1 MLIDQRLDSPL
12 LVLLLL
18 SGAAILT
25 AAGCTPDDEQEPD
38 DEVVIVGFDED
49 NGDGSQDAADMPV
62 VNGPDMSLE
71 LDMKMDEPPSQICD
85 GSGMVNGAVYFDED
99 NSSKSYYFQK
109 IGDDDT
115 ALAERSV
122 NLIGADGVVSTTTCA
137 DGAFGFGELA
147 DGSYILEPIAD
158 EGWITTSG
166 SMGQRFAEAAREGE
180 LKVVVFGDSI
190 PAYGP
195 KPWWPSRFADMTSKF
210 AETDLVNVAVPGSRS
225 FEWLPG
231 TGYYNNRLAT
241 ELGGADLIV
250 FSLGGNDLYELANMD
265 FNSIGID
272 KALPLFEETVDNIIA
287 NLKTI
292 ITQIRVVNPDADI
305 VWLLYPNYATT
316 DQWRMVAGDLV
327 DAIQPILKKEL
338 IAIRRRLAHYE
349 GLMIWDIYAATR
361 DVDIDMFLIDPL
373 HLNNLGHDFYAR
385 ELFKMLGGVV
395 VEQGDVNVSDD
406 RLVGFGRPVA
416 E

>member
-1 MLIDQRLDSPL
+1 MLIDTRLDSF
-12 LVLLLL
+12 LLLL
-18 SGAAILT
+18 LAGAVIFP
-25 AAGCTPDDEQEPD
+25 AAGCTPDDEQEPAE
-38 DEVVIVGFDED
+38 EVIIVGFDDDED
-49 NGDGSQDAADMPV
+49 DGSKDEADMPAADE
-62 VNGPDMSLE
+62 PDMQPE
-71 LDMKMDEPPSQICD
+71 PDMKMEEPPSQICD

-109 IGDDDT
+109 IGDEDT
-115 ALAERSV
+115 PLAERSV
-122 NLIGADGVVSTTTCA
+122 NLIGADGVVETTTCA
-137 DGAFGFGELA
+137 DGAFGFGQLE
-147 DGSYILEPIAD
+147 DGNYVIEPIAD

-166 SMGQRFAEAAREGE
+166 SMGQRFAEATREGE
-180 LKVVVFGDSI
+180 LKIVVFGDSI

-195 KPWWPSRFADMTSKF
+195 KPWWPSRLADMTSEL

-272 KALPLFEETVDNIIA
+272 KALPLFEETVDKIIA

-316 DQWRMVAGDLV
+316 NQWRMLAGDLV

-349 GLMIWDIYAATR
+349 GLMIWDIYSATK

-395 VEQGDVNVSDD
+395 VEQGSPSFDD
-406 RLVGFGRPVA
+406 ERLVGFGQPVA